1 MGRLATRLQGVTIW
15 NEYQNKS
22 IETRFIRAVI
32 AAVIKQAIDDLI
44 FEIREGYDV
53 ASEARYYPNG
63 WLFYPVEVLAS
74 ERTTST
80 RGRKMN
86 AVLAPL
92 AFIIGKGDGEWS
104 FIWCCQQL
112 DLDPEYV
119 KRGILEHLAKLRK

>member
-1 MGRLATRLQGVTIW
+1 MGRLATQLQGVTIW

-32 AAVIKQAIDDLI
+32 AAVIKQAMDDLV
-44 FEIREGYDV
+44 FEIAEGYDV
-53 ASEARYYPNG
+53 ASEARYYPHG

-74 ERTTST
+74 ERSTST
-80 RGRKMN
+80 RGRKIN
-86 AVLAPL
+86 AVLSPL
-92 AFIIGKGDGEWS
+92 AFIIGKSDEEWS

-119 KRGILEHLAKLRK
+119 KRGILENLAKLRK